1 MRIAIAV
8 VTSFILIFGLGLSS
22 YMQDKDVVLSKH
34 DNPAG
39 VVQQGSINSLSVPY
53 SPSSLKVDKP
63 EVKGIHVTSWVAGDP
78 RLFPDLIRLIDET
91 ELNTI
96 VIDLKEADGRIAYD
110 ADIPLA
116 KSIGSIEKRIRNLDR
131 LIEECKKHNIYKIA
145 RIVLF
150 KDTYLAER
158 RPDLAL
164 TSKSTGEIWRDYK
177 GAAFTSPYIE
187 EVQDY
192 NIRLA
197 EDAARRG
204 FDEIQFDY
212 IRFPS
217 DGLLSDILYPADH
230 NEEKAIS
237 TITGFVERA
246 KDRLSPYHVKL
257 SIDVFGLTTLS
268 DGVGIGQNFKQLI
281 DRADYISPMVY
292 PSHYW
297 KGSYGFKSPN
307 SAPYEIVNAALRDAI
322 KKSVDEK
329 QSAEVVKSKIR
340 PWLQDFTLGPPH
352 YGPEEVRIQ
361 IKAAQEHGIKEWLL
375 WNPGVHYTREALLP
389 YWKPAAV
396 HASLETEDANP
407 VISQVEQESSD
418 TPQQATETLQ

>member
-1 MRIAIAV
+1 MRIPILV
-8 VTSFILIFGLGLSS
+8 VIFFILIFGLGVSS
-22 YMQDKDVVLSKH
+22 YIQDKEIVLSAKSYPVENMQN
-34 DNPAG
+34 DVIKKP
-39 VVQQGSINSLSVPY
+39 LVPY
-53 SPSSLKVDKP
+53 PPSLRVEKP

-78 RLFPDLIRLIDET
+78 RLLANLIKLIDET

-96 VIDLKEADGRIAYD
+96 VIDLKEADGRIGYD

-116 KSIGSIEKRIRNLDR
+116 KSAGTIEKRIRNLDKI
-131 LIEECKKHNIYKIA
+131 IEECKRHNIYKIA

-150 KDTYLAER
+150 KDTYLAEKR
-158 RPDLAL
+158 TDLAL
-164 TSKSTGEIWRDYK
+164 KSRSTGNIWRDYK
-177 GAAFTSPYIE
+177 GAAFTNPYSE

-192 NIRLA
+192 NFRLA
-197 EDAARRG
+197 EDAAKHG

-217 DGLLSDILYPADH
+217 DGHLSDILYPADH
-230 NEEKAIS
+230 NEEKAIA
-237 TITGFVERA
+237 TISSLVGRA
-246 KDRLSPYHVKL
+246 KERLSPYNVKV

-268 DGVGIGQNFKQLI
+268 DGVGIGQKFKQLI

-297 KGSYGFKSPN
+297 KGSYGFKNPN
-307 SAPYEIVNAALRDAI
+307 NAPYEIVHAALRDAI

-329 QSAEVVKSKIR
+329 QAAEVVKNKIR

-361 IKAAQEHGIKEWLL
+361 IKAAENHGIKEWLL
-375 WNPGVHYTREALLP
+375 WNPGARYTREALLP
-389 YWKPAAV
+389 YWKNSGSRKTVPATPV
-396 HASLETEDANP
+396 SSKVGQEDAVPPP
-407 VISQVEQESSD
+407 VVQ
-418 TPQQATETLQ
+418 